1 MYAAAYSVGFYSTD
15 MSVYRA
21 LERDL
26 VPSVGRRPPFQQ
38 GLLNSVR
45 VTDQIS
51 DSFFLPLRDI
61 FLLHLGTQAIQVN
74 QLRLWLIYF

>member
-61 FLLHLGTQAIQVN
+61 GQFFLLHLGTQAIQVN
-74 QLRLWLIYF
+74 QLRL